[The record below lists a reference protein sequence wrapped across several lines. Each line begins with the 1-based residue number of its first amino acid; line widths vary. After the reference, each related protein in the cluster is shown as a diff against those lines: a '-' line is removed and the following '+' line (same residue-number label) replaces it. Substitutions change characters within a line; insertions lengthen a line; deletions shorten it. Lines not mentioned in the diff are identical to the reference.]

1 MAALPYFQ
9 NNRSVLAQKGDI
21 RIRKFAIVAVAI
33 YIIYMI
39 ISYNLKDDIA
49 ATTFFSDWAAFI
61 INGVMGLCLLYA
73 AWQSIKVNR
82 RIFLAWLMMALGQLS
97 FAIADG
103 LWAWFETALQISP
116 FPSIADI
123 LWLMTYVFFTAGIL
137 LLPSVVITL
146 RERTKMM
153 LDIAIVIVTSSL
165 FFWSFILEP
174 TIYQN
179 IQLDLPTL
187 ALVMSYPIMDLILIF
202 LVAEMLFR
210 KLSFPGNE
218 ALKLLASGAAVW
230 IGADT
235 IWMSQA
241 LIGTY
246 QPGGILDSGWIAG
259 YLLMGLAGIA
269 QAETVKKGGF
279 NSIEY
284 AEVRYDRTGWPL
296 YLPYLSA
303 AGAFLMLVWSRNHDF
318 GISFQNLAISVGII
332 IGLVFLRQ
340 LLVLNENAQLN
351 KAAEKE
357 IAERKKAEE
366 EVRRLN
372 IDLEERVRLRT
383 AELVA
388 ANKDLLEAKDRAEAA
403 TRAKSAFLANMS
415 HEIRTPMNAVIG
427 MTGLLYETDMKPEQ
441 QEFLEII
448 QKSGNSLLS
457 IIDDILDYSK
467 IDGDKMEMKMRPFD
481 LQECIEDSLDIVA
494 VKASEKG
501 LELVGL
507 LDDDI
512 PERIV
517 GDSNRL
523 KQVLINLLGNAVK
536 FTDKGEVVLE
546 VGSRALAE
554 DEGRVELHFKVKDTG
569 IGISPENQSKLFQP
583 FSQVDS
589 SKTRNYGGTGL
600 GLAISRGIVE
610 RMGGRIWVE
619 SEMGKGSVFHVKLNV
634 KAATG
639 RRDAPAFPGADRNP
653 DSSLDDNMN
662 YGLEND
668 LDSSAGHLKTN
679 RRSSIL
685 ANRRVLIIDDNRS
698 AIDML
703 LRATRSLGMLSTGAQ
718 SLQEGMTLLK
728 RDGYDLV
735 LLDAMM
741 DEEEGRDMAREIQSG
756 RYGDLKLVLLVP
768 VGKGSS
774 SKVAADGRLS
784 KPVRAL
790 QLRHLLEGLISH
802 SLNERAPVKDSASL
816 DNAKNESRTLRI
828 LMAEDNAINR
838 KVALSMLK
846 RLGYKADVA
855 ENGLEVLQ
863 ALRERSYDVVLMDVQ
878 MPQMDGL
885 EATRRIRDSGLA
897 THIIAMTAHALD
909 GDRDE
914 CLKAG
919 MDEYISKPIKIEEL
933 ARILETFDQRCAA
946 AS

>member
-9 NNRSVLAQKGDI
+9 NNRSVLAQKGDL
-21 RIRKFAIVAVAI
+21 RIRKFAIVAAAI

-39 ISYNLKDDIA
+39 ISYNLRDDA
-49 ATTFFSDWAAFI
+49 GATTFFSDWAAFI
-61 INGVMGLCLLYA
+61 INGAMSLCLLYA
-73 AWQSIKVNR
+73 AWQSIKVDR
-82 RIFLAWLMMALGQLS
+82 KIFFAWLMMALGQLS

-103 LWAWFETALQISP
+103 LWAWFETAMQISP

-123 LWLMTYVFFTAGIL
+123 LWLMTYVFFTAGIF
-137 LLPSVVITL
+137 LLPSMAITL

-187 ALVMSYPIMDLILIF
+187 ALVMAYPIMDLILVF

-218 ALKLLASGAAVW
+218 ALKLLASGAIVW
-230 IGADT
+230 ICADT

-246 QPGGILDSGWIAG
+246 RPGGILDSGWIAG

-269 QAETVKKGGF
+269 QAEAVKAGVF

-284 AEVRYDRTGWPL
+284 AEIRYDRTGWPL

-318 GISFQNLAISVGII
+318 GISFQNIAISVGII

-340 LLVLNENAQLN
+340 LLVLNENTLLY

-441 QEFLEII
+441 REFLEII

-467 IDGDKMEMKMRPFD
+467 IDGDKMEVRMRPFD
-481 LQECIEDSLDIVA
+481 LQGCIEDSLDIVA

-501 LELVGL
+501 LELVSL

-546 VGSRALAE
+546 VSSRVLAE
-554 DEGRVELHFKVKDTG
+554 DEGRVELHFTVKDTG
-569 IGISPENQSKLFQP
+569 IGISPENQCKLFQP

-610 RMGGRIWVE
+610 RMGGHIWVE
-619 SEMGKGSVFHVKLNV
+619 SEMGKGSVFHVKLTA
-634 KAATG
+634 KAATEG
-639 RRDAPAFPGADRNP
+639 RDALAFPGADRSLASGLA
-653 DSSLDDNMN
+653 SSLD
-662 YGLEND
+662 G
-668 LDSSAGHLKTN
+668 SAGHLKSN

-685 ANRRVLIIDDNRS
+685 ANRRVLIIDDNRF

-703 LRATRSLGMLSTGAQ
+703 LRATRSLGMISTGAQ
-718 SLQEGMTLLK
+718 SLQEGMTLL
-728 RDGYDLV
+728 RRGGYDLV

-741 DEEEGRDMAREIQSG
+741 DEGGGRGIAREIKSG

-774 SKVAADGRLS
+774 FKVAADGRLS

-790 QLRHLLEGLISH
+790 QLRHLLEGLISN
-802 SLNERAPVKDSASL
+802 SLNEKAPVKDSALL
-816 DNAKNESRTLRI
+816 DDAKNEARTLRI
-828 LMAEDNAINR
+828 LMAEDNVINR

-885 EATRRIRDSGLA
+885 EATRRIRDSGLT

-919 MDEYISKPIKIEEL
+919 MDEYISKPIKMEEL
-933 ARILETFDQRCAA
+933 ARVLETFDQRCAA

>member
-1 MAALPYFQ
+1 M
-9 NNRSVLAQKGDI
+9 
-21 RIRKFAIVAVAI
+21 
-33 YIIYMI
+33 
-39 ISYNLKDDIA
+39 
-49 ATTFFSDWAAFI
+49 
-61 INGVMGLCLLYA
+61 
-73 AWQSIKVNR
+73 
-82 RIFLAWLMMALGQLS
+82 
-97 FAIADG
+97 
-103 LWAWFETALQISP
+103 
-116 FPSIADI
+116 
-123 LWLMTYVFFTAGIL
+123 
-137 LLPSVVITL
+137 
-146 RERTKMM
+146 
-153 LDIAIVIVTSSL
+153 
-165 FFWSFILEP
+165 
-174 TIYQN
+174 
-179 IQLDLPTL
+179 
-187 ALVMSYPIMDLILIF
+187 
-202 LVAEMLFR
+202 
-210 KLSFPGNE
+210 
-218 ALKLLASGAAVW
+218 
-230 IGADT
+230 
-235 IWMSQA
+235 
-241 LIGTY
+241 
-246 QPGGILDSGWIAG
+246 
-259 YLLMGLAGIA
+259 
-269 QAETVKKGGF
+269 
-279 NSIEY
+279 
-284 AEVRYDRTGWPL
+284 
-296 YLPYLSA
+296 
-303 AGAFLMLVWSRNHDF
+303 
-318 GISFQNLAISVGII
+318 
-332 IGLVFLRQ
+332 
-340 LLVLNENAQLN
+340 
-351 KAAEKE
+351 
-357 IAERKKAEE
+357 
-366 EVRRLN
+366 RRLN

-441 QEFLEII
+441 REFLEII

-467 IDGDKMEMKMRPFD
+467 IDGDKMEVRMRPFD
-481 LQECIEDSLDIVA
+481 LQGCIEDSLDIVA

-501 LELVGL
+501 LELVSL

-546 VGSRALAE
+546 VSSRVLAE
-554 DEGRVELHFKVKDTG
+554 DEGRVELHFTVKDTG
-569 IGISPENQSKLFQP
+569 IGISPENQCKLFQP

-610 RMGGRIWVE
+610 RMGGHIWVE
-619 SEMGKGSVFHVKLNV
+619 SEMGKGSVFHVKLTA
-634 KAATG
+634 KAATEG
-639 RRDAPAFPGADRNP
+639 RDALAFPGADRSLASGLA
-653 DSSLDDNMN
+653 SSLD
-662 YGLEND
+662 G
-668 LDSSAGHLKTN
+668 SAGHLKSN

-685 ANRRVLIIDDNRS
+685 ANRRVLIIDDNRF

-703 LRATRSLGMLSTGAQ
+703 LRATRSLGMISTGAQ
-718 SLQEGMTLLK
+718 SLQEGMTLL
-728 RDGYDLV
+728 RRGGYDLV

-741 DEEEGRDMAREIQSG
+741 DEGGGRGIAREIKSG

-774 SKVAADGRLS
+774 FKVAADGRLS

-790 QLRHLLEGLISH
+790 QLRHLLEGLISN
-802 SLNERAPVKDSASL
+802 SLNEKAPVKDSALL
-816 DNAKNESRTLRI
+816 DDAKNEARTLRI
-828 LMAEDNAINR
+828 LMAEDNVINR

-885 EATRRIRDSGLA
+885 EATRRIRDSGLT

-919 MDEYISKPIKIEEL
+919 MDEYISKPIKMEEL
-933 ARILETFDQRCAA
+933 ARVLETFDQRCAA

>member
-1 MAALPYFQ
+1 
-9 NNRSVLAQKGDI
+9 
-21 RIRKFAIVAVAI
+21 
-33 YIIYMI
+33 
-39 ISYNLKDDIA
+39 
-49 ATTFFSDWAAFI
+49 
-61 INGVMGLCLLYA
+61 
-73 AWQSIKVNR
+73 
-82 RIFLAWLMMALGQLS
+82 
-97 FAIADG
+97 
-103 LWAWFETALQISP
+103 
-116 FPSIADI
+116 
-123 LWLMTYVFFTAGIL
+123 
-137 LLPSVVITL
+137 
-146 RERTKMM
+146 
-153 LDIAIVIVTSSL
+153 
-165 FFWSFILEP
+165 
-174 TIYQN
+174 
-179 IQLDLPTL
+179 
-187 ALVMSYPIMDLILIF
+187 
-202 LVAEMLFR
+202 
-210 KLSFPGNE
+210 
-218 ALKLLASGAAVW
+218 
-230 IGADT
+230 
-235 IWMSQA
+235 
-241 LIGTY
+241 
-246 QPGGILDSGWIAG
+246 
-259 YLLMGLAGIA
+259 
-269 QAETVKKGGF
+269 
-279 NSIEY
+279 Y
-284 AEVRYDRTGWPL
+284 AEIRYDRTGWPL

-318 GISFQNLAISVGII
+318 GISFQNIAISVGII

-340 LLVLNENAQLN
+340 LLVLNENTLLY

-441 QEFLEII
+441 REFLEII

-467 IDGDKMEMKMRPFD
+467 IDGDKMEVRMRPFD
-481 LQECIEDSLDIVA
+481 LQGCIEDSLDIVA

-501 LELVGL
+501 LELVSL

-546 VGSRALAE
+546 VSSRVLAE
-554 DEGRVELHFKVKDTG
+554 DEGRVELHFTVKDTG
-569 IGISPENQSKLFQP
+569 IGISPENQCKLFQP

-610 RMGGRIWVE
+610 RMGGHIWVE
-619 SEMGKGSVFHVKLNV
+619 SEMGKGSVFHVKLTA
-634 KAATG
+634 KAATEG
-639 RRDAPAFPGADRNP
+639 RDALAFPGADRSLASGLA
-653 DSSLDDNMN
+653 SSLD
-662 YGLEND
+662 G
-668 LDSSAGHLKTN
+668 SAGHLKSN

-685 ANRRVLIIDDNRS
+685 ANRRVLIIDDNRF

-703 LRATRSLGMLSTGAQ
+703 LRATRSLGMISTGAQ
-718 SLQEGMTLLK
+718 SLQEGMTLL
-728 RDGYDLV
+728 RRGGYDLV

-741 DEEEGRDMAREIQSG
+741 DEGGGRGIAREIKSG

-774 SKVAADGRLS
+774 FKVAADGRLS

-790 QLRHLLEGLISH
+790 QLRHLLEGLISN
-802 SLNERAPVKDSASL
+802 SLNEKAPVKDSALL
-816 DNAKNESRTLRI
+816 DDAKNEARTLRI
-828 LMAEDNAINR
+828 LMAEDNVINR

-885 EATRRIRDSGLA
+885 EATRRIRDSGLT

-933 ARILETFDQRCAA
+933 ARVLETFDQRCAA

>member
-9 NNRSVLAQKGDI
+9 NNRSVLAQKGDL
-21 RIRKFAIVAVAI
+21 RIRKFAIVAAAI

-39 ISYNLKDDIA
+39 ISYNLRDDA
-49 ATTFFSDWAAFI
+49 GATTFFSDWAAFI
-61 INGVMGLCLLYA
+61 INGAMSLCLLYA
-73 AWQSIKVNR
+73 AWQSIKVDR
-82 RIFLAWLMMALGQLS
+82 KIFFAWLMMALGQLS

-103 LWAWFETALQISP
+103 LWAWFETAMQISP

-123 LWLMTYVFFTAGIL
+123 LWLMTYVFFTAGIF
-137 LLPSVVITL
+137 LLPSMAITL

-187 ALVMSYPIMDLILIF
+187 ALVMAYPIMDLILVF

-218 ALKLLASGAAVW
+218 AIKLLASGAIVW
-230 IGADT
+230 ICADT

-246 QPGGILDSGWIAG
+246 RPGGILDSGWIAG

-269 QAETVKKGGF
+269 QAEAVKAGVF

-284 AEVRYDRTGWPL
+284 AEIRYDRTGWPL

-318 GISFQNLAISVGII
+318 GISFQNIAISVGII

-340 LLVLNENAQLN
+340 LLVLNENTLLY

-441 QEFLEII
+441 REFLEII

-467 IDGDKMEMKMRPFD
+467 IDGDKMEVRMRPFD
-481 LQECIEDSLDIVA
+481 LQGCIEDSLDIVA

-501 LELVGL
+501 LELVSL

-546 VGSRALAE
+546 VSSRVLAE
-554 DEGRVELHFKVKDTG
+554 DEGRVELHFTVKDTG
-569 IGISPENQSKLFQP
+569 IGISPENQCKLFQP

-610 RMGGRIWVE
+610 RMGGHIWVE
-619 SEMGKGSVFHVKLNV
+619 SEMGKGSVFHVKLTA
-634 KAATG
+634 KAATEG
-639 RRDAPAFPGADRNP
+639 RDALAFPGADRSLASGLA
-653 DSSLDDNMN
+653 SSLD
-662 YGLEND
+662 G
-668 LDSSAGHLKTN
+668 SAGHLKSN

-685 ANRRVLIIDDNRS
+685 ANRRVLIIDDNRF

-703 LRATRSLGMLSTGAQ
+703 LRATRSLGMISTGAQ
-718 SLQEGMTLLK
+718 SLQEGMTLL
-728 RDGYDLV
+728 RRGGYDLV

-741 DEEEGRDMAREIQSG
+741 DEGGGRGIAREIKSG

-774 SKVAADGRLS
+774 FKVAADGRLS

-790 QLRHLLEGLISH
+790 QLRHLLEGLISN
-802 SLNERAPVKDSASL
+802 SLNEKAPVKDSALL
-816 DNAKNESRTLRI
+816 DDAKNEARTLRI
-828 LMAEDNAINR
+828 LMAEDNVINR

-885 EATRRIRDSGLA
+885 EATRRIRDSGLT

-919 MDEYISKPIKIEEL
+919 MDEYISKPIKMEEL
-933 ARILETFDQRCAA
+933 ARVLETFDQRCAA

>member
-1 MAALPYFQ
+1 
-9 NNRSVLAQKGDI
+9 
-21 RIRKFAIVAVAI
+21 
-33 YIIYMI
+33 
-39 ISYNLKDDIA
+39 
-49 ATTFFSDWAAFI
+49 
-61 INGVMGLCLLYA
+61 
-73 AWQSIKVNR
+73 
-82 RIFLAWLMMALGQLS
+82 
-97 FAIADG
+97 
-103 LWAWFETALQISP
+103 
-116 FPSIADI
+116 
-123 LWLMTYVFFTAGIL
+123 
-137 LLPSVVITL
+137 
-146 RERTKMM
+146 
-153 LDIAIVIVTSSL
+153 
-165 FFWSFILEP
+165 
-174 TIYQN
+174 
-179 IQLDLPTL
+179 
-187 ALVMSYPIMDLILIF
+187 
-202 LVAEMLFR
+202 
-210 KLSFPGNE
+210 
-218 ALKLLASGAAVW
+218 
-230 IGADT
+230 
-235 IWMSQA
+235 
-241 LIGTY
+241 
-246 QPGGILDSGWIAG
+246 
-259 YLLMGLAGIA
+259 
-269 QAETVKKGGF
+269 
-279 NSIEY
+279 
-284 AEVRYDRTGWPL
+284 
-296 YLPYLSA
+296 
-303 AGAFLMLVWSRNHDF
+303 MLVWSRNHDF
-318 GISFQNLAISVGII
+318 GISFQNIAISVGII

-340 LLVLNENAQLN
+340 LLVLNENTLLY

-441 QEFLEII
+441 REFLEII

-467 IDGDKMEMKMRPFD
+467 IDGDKMEVRMRPFD
-481 LQECIEDSLDIVA
+481 LQGCIEDSLDIVA

-501 LELVGL
+501 LELVSL

-546 VGSRALAE
+546 VSSRVLAE
-554 DEGRVELHFKVKDTG
+554 DEGRVELHFTVKDTG
-569 IGISPENQSKLFQP
+569 IGISPENQCKLFQP

-610 RMGGRIWVE
+610 RMGGHIWVE
-619 SEMGKGSVFHVKLNV
+619 SEMGKGSVFHVKLTA
-634 KAATG
+634 KAATEG
-639 RRDAPAFPGADRNP
+639 RDALAFPGADRSLASGLA
-653 DSSLDDNMN
+653 SSLD
-662 YGLEND
+662 G
-668 LDSSAGHLKTN
+668 SAGHLKSN

-685 ANRRVLIIDDNRS
+685 ANRRVLIVDDNRF

-703 LRATRSLGMLSTGAQ
+703 LRATRSLGMISTGAQ
-718 SLQEGMTLLK
+718 SLQEGMTLL
-728 RDGYDLV
+728 RRGGYDLV

-741 DEEEGRDMAREIQSG
+741 DEGGGRGIAREIKSG

-774 SKVAADGRLS
+774 FKVAADGRLS

-790 QLRHLLEGLISH
+790 QLRHLLEGLISN
-802 SLNERAPVKDSASL
+802 SLNEKAPVKDSALL
-816 DNAKNESRTLRI
+816 DDAKNEARTLRI
-828 LMAEDNAINR
+828 LMAEDNVINR

-885 EATRRIRDSGLA
+885 EATRRIRDSGLT

-919 MDEYISKPIKIEEL
+919 MDEYISKPIKMEEL
-933 ARILETFDQRCAA
+933 ARVLETFDQRCAA

>member
-1 MAALPYFQ
+1 
-9 NNRSVLAQKGDI
+9 
-21 RIRKFAIVAVAI
+21 
-33 YIIYMI
+33 
-39 ISYNLKDDIA
+39 
-49 ATTFFSDWAAFI
+49 
-61 INGVMGLCLLYA
+61 
-73 AWQSIKVNR
+73 
-82 RIFLAWLMMALGQLS
+82 
-97 FAIADG
+97 
-103 LWAWFETALQISP
+103 
-116 FPSIADI
+116 
-123 LWLMTYVFFTAGIL
+123 
-137 LLPSVVITL
+137 
-146 RERTKMM
+146 M

-187 ALVMSYPIMDLILIF
+187 ALVMAYPIMDLILVF

-218 ALKLLASGAAVW
+218 AIKLLASGAIVW
-230 IGADT
+230 ICADT

-246 QPGGILDSGWIAG
+246 RPGGILDSGWIAG

-269 QAETVKKGGF
+269 QAEAVKAGVF

-284 AEVRYDRTGWPL
+284 AEIRYDRTGWPL

-318 GISFQNLAISVGII
+318 GISFQNIAISVGII

-340 LLVLNENAQLN
+340 LLVLNENTLLY

-441 QEFLEII
+441 REFLEII

-467 IDGDKMEMKMRPFD
+467 IDGDKMEVRMRPFD
-481 LQECIEDSLDIVA
+481 LQGCIEDSLDIVA

-501 LELVGL
+501 LELVSL

-546 VGSRALAE
+546 VSSRVLAE
-554 DEGRVELHFKVKDTG
+554 DEGRVELHFTVKDTG

-610 RMGGRIWVE
+610 RMGGHIWVE
-619 SEMGKGSVFHVKLNV
+619 SEMGKGSVFHVKLTA
-634 KAATG
+634 KAATEG
-639 RRDAPAFPGADRNP
+639 RDALAFPGADRSLASGLA
-653 DSSLDDNMN
+653 SSLD
-662 YGLEND
+662 G
-668 LDSSAGHLKTN
+668 SAGHLKSN

-685 ANRRVLIIDDNRS
+685 ANRRVLIIDDNRF

-703 LRATRSLGMLSTGAQ
+703 LRATRSLGMISTGAQ
-718 SLQEGMTLLK
+718 SLQEGMTLL
-728 RDGYDLV
+728 RRGGYDLV

-741 DEEEGRDMAREIQSG
+741 DEGGGRGIAREIKSG

-774 SKVAADGRLS
+774 FKVAADGRLS

-790 QLRHLLEGLISH
+790 QLRHLLEGLISN
-802 SLNERAPVKDSASL
+802 SLNEKAPVKDSALL
-816 DNAKNESRTLRI
+816 DDAKNEARTLRI
-828 LMAEDNAINR
+828 LMAEDNVINR

-885 EATRRIRDSGLA
+885 EATRRIRDSGLT

-919 MDEYISKPIKIEEL
+919 MDEYISKPIKMEEL
-933 ARILETFDQRCAA
+933 ARVLETFDQRCAA

>member
-9 NNRSVLAQKGDI
+9 NNRSVLAQKGDL
-21 RIRKFAIVAVAI
+21 RIRKFAIVAAAI

-39 ISYNLKDDIA
+39 ISYNLRDDA
-49 ATTFFSDWAAFI
+49 GATTFFSDWAAFI
-61 INGVMGLCLLYA
+61 INGAMSLCLLYA
-73 AWQSIKVNR
+73 AWQSIKVDR
-82 RIFLAWLMMALGQLS
+82 KIFFAWLMMALGQLS

-103 LWAWFETALQISP
+103 LWAWFETAMQISP

-123 LWLMTYVFFTAGIL
+123 LWLMTYVFFTAGIF
-137 LLPSVVITL
+137 LLPSMAITL

-187 ALVMSYPIMDLILIF
+187 ALVMAYPIMDLILVF

-218 ALKLLASGAAVW
+218 AIKLLASGAIVW
-230 IGADT
+230 ICADT

-246 QPGGILDSGWIAG
+246 RPGGILDSGWIAG

-269 QAETVKKGGF
+269 QAEAVKAGVF

-284 AEVRYDRTGWPL
+284 AEIRYDRTGWPL

-318 GISFQNLAISVGII
+318 GISFQNIAISVGII

-340 LLVLNENAQLN
+340 LLVLNENTLLY

-441 QEFLEII
+441 REFLEII
-448 QKSGNSLLS
+448 QKSGNPLLS

-467 IDGDKMEMKMRPFD
+467 IDGDKMEVRMRPFD
-481 LQECIEDSLDIVA
+481 LQGCIEDSLDIVA

-501 LELVGL
+501 LELVSL

-546 VGSRALAE
+546 VSSRVLAE
-554 DEGRVELHFKVKDTG
+554 DEGRVELHFTVKDTG
-569 IGISPENQSKLFQP
+569 IGISPENQCKLFQP

-610 RMGGRIWVE
+610 RMGGHIWVE
-619 SEMGKGSVFHVKLNV
+619 SEMGKGSVFHVKLTA
-634 KAATG
+634 KAATEG
-639 RRDAPAFPGADRNP
+639 RDALAFPGADRSLASGLA
-653 DSSLDDNMN
+653 SSLD
-662 YGLEND
+662 G
-668 LDSSAGHLKTN
+668 SAGHLKSN

-685 ANRRVLIIDDNRS
+685 ANRRVLIIDDNRF

-703 LRATRSLGMLSTGAQ
+703 LRATRSLGMISTGAQ
-718 SLQEGMTLLK
+718 SLQEGMTLL
-728 RDGYDLV
+728 RRGGYDLV

-741 DEEEGRDMAREIQSG
+741 DEGGGRGIAREIKSG

-774 SKVAADGRLS
+774 FKVAADGRLS

-790 QLRHLLEGLISH
+790 QLRHLLEGLISN
-802 SLNERAPVKDSASL
+802 SLNEKAPVKDSALL
-816 DNAKNESRTLRI
+816 DDAKNEARTLRI
-828 LMAEDNAINR
+828 LMAEDNVINR

-885 EATRRIRDSGLA
+885 EATRRIRDSGLT

-919 MDEYISKPIKIEEL
+919 MDEYISKPIKMEEL
-933 ARILETFDQRCAA
+933 ARVLETFDQRCAA